1 MTRIRLTNIPLQ
13 RQFHYAP
20 DNASQKLIDGPPK
33 SAKRRMTSSG
43 SMLPLGRLI

>member
-20 DNASQKLIDGPPK
+20 DNASQKLIDGPPNE
-33 SAKRRMTSSG
+33 ARIFNQLAAVRG
-43 SMLPLGRLI
+43 IAQ